1 MNETMG
7 TLLELMLQR
16 VNEIDQRIT
25 NMEESLEK
33 LRSNS
38 ISKTG
43 EKHYVYKDAYGW
55 HLTDDFRDIKNALGV
70 EEWKVV

>member
-7 TLLELMLQR
+7 TLLELMMQR
-16 VNEIDQRIT
+16 VNDIDQRIT
-25 NMEESLEK
+25 RMEESLEK

-38 ISKTG
+38 IKVE
-43 EKHYVYKDAYGW
+43 EKQYVYKDAYGW
-55 HLTDDFRDIKNALGV
+55 HLTDDFRDIENALGV